1 MRLGHR
7 PQKYEDHHSIPRK
20 DHTMTTNTNT
30 IPVGQAVLGRV
41 LNANGEPLDH
51 KGDLDQATHQPL
63 YTPDVL
69 STTAS
74 TVPRRLLETGIKAI
88 DLMAPVAHGSII
100 GMIAG
105 FAMGKDVI
113 MEEIMHNLITRHQ
126 AVIVIAG
133 MSKTTYETS
142 TLREMIRDIE
152 AEDHVIMLFEPTTD
166 QLPLGQK
173 LLHAAMTIA
182 AHFSDAG
189 QEILLILDEH
199 LITLKNIADVQQ
211 FASVKGIAIIRFAP
225 SAEAVPLDKNTL
237 DMLDTQFWFSQ
248 ARAKQNLWPALDPLA
263 SRSSLLDSDV
273 VSAEHQLV
281 ASRVRDVLQHYYN
294 LREHIGSETLS
305 EEDQCLL
312 ARGEKIDLFF
322 TQPFTVA
329 EAYTDIPG
337 TYLTI
342 EETVSSFRDL
352 LDGRYDAMSTQ
363 AFRFIGKIEQI

>member
-1 MRLGHR
+1 
-7 PQKYEDHHSIPRK
+7 
-20 DHTMTTNTNT
+20 
-30 IPVGQAVLGRV
+30 
-41 LNANGEPLDH
+41 
-51 KGDLDQATHQPL
+51 
-63 YTPDVL
+63 
-69 STTAS
+69 
-74 TVPRRLLETGIKAI
+74 
-88 DLMAPVAHGSII
+88 
-100 GMIAG
+100 MIAG

-152 AEDHVIMLFEPTTD
+152 AEDHVTMLFEPTTD
-166 QLPLGQK
+166 QLPLRQR

-189 QEILLILDEH
+189 QETLLVIDEQ

-211 FASVKGIAIIRFAP
+211 FASAKSIATIRFAP
-225 SAEAVPLDKNTL
+225 SAEAIPLDKDTL

-248 ARAKQNLWPALDPLA
+248 ARATQNLWPALDPLA
-263 SRSSLLDSDV
+263 SRSRLLDSDV
-273 VSAEHQLV
+273 VSAEHRQV
-281 ASRVRDVLQHYYN
+281 ASRVRDVLQHYYH
-294 LREHIGSETLS
+294 LREHAGSETLS
-305 EEDQCLL
+305 EEDQRLL
-312 ARGEKIDLFF
+312 ARGEKIDLLF
-322 TQPFTVA
+322 TQSFTVA

-352 LDGRYDAMSTQ
+352 LDGLYDAMPTQ
-363 AFRFIGKIEQI
+363 AYRFIGKIEQI